1 MRKAII
7 MHEQQLPRWDLTELY
22 HNHLDPKIQQDL
34 SDIEQSIKQ
43 FCEDYQG
50 RLKSLQAAQI
60 ADAIKTCEQQF
71 AERFGAIMTYASLLH
86 AQKLDDKEISSFYQ
100 GLAERISQLS
110 AQTVFF
116 TLEINQIDD
125 EIIEN
130 WFNDPEV
137 AHYRPWFRSVRKF
150 KPYQLDEK
158 VEQVLIEKN
167 NTSTAAWVRLYD
179 ETFAAY
185 RFEMIEDGK
194 AQTKTI
200 TEVLNALMSPNAQVR
215 KEAATALSKGLQDN
229 EELSLRIINTIMA
242 DKAMEDRWRGFERP
256 ISSMNLDNDVE
267 DDVVDA
273 LTKAV
278 RAAYPRL
285 SHRYYAYKA
294 QKFGV
299 KKLNYWDRN
308 APYPQTKERKW
319 QFDDAKSLILSAY
332 NEFSPVVGSLA
343 QRFFDE
349 GWIDAPASEGKHS
362 GAFAHPSVPS
372 HHPYILL
379 NWFGKERD
387 VMTLAH
393 ELGHGVHQLLAAKQ
407 GALMSGTPLTLA
419 ETASVFGEMLTFR
432 KILDHAQNKEEKIR
446 ILRSKIE
453 DMLNTV
459 VRQIAF
465 HQFETKIHD
474 ARSQGELTMEQIQ
487 KLWMEVQHE
496 SLGDAIALDE
506 NYHSWWSYIS
516 HFFHVPFYVY
526 AYAFGD
532 CLVNSLYQNYL
543 DAPDGFAEKYIDL
556 LKAGGT
562 LHHKDALAPFGL
574 DAADPDFWSKGLRM
588 IENLID
594 ELEQLDT

>member
-1 MRKAII
+1 
-7 MHEQQLPRWDLTELY
+7 MHEQKLPRWNLAELY
-22 HNHLDPKIQQDL
+22 SNHLDPKIQQDL
-34 SDIEQSIKQ
+34 GDVEILIKQ
-43 FCEDYQG
+43 FCNDYQG
-50 RLKSLQAAQI
+50 KLKTLQSAQVLQ
-60 ADAIKTCEQQF
+60 AIKTYEQLSD
-71 AERFGAIMTYASLLH
+71 RLGRIMTYASLLH
-86 AQKLDDKEISSFYQ
+86 AQKQDDKEISSFYQ
-100 GLAERISQLS
+100 GLREHVSQLS

-116 TLEINQIDD
+116 TLEINEIDD
-125 EIIEN
+125 ATIDQ
-130 WFNDPEV
+130 WLDDPKV
-137 AHYRPWFRSVRKF
+137 GYYRPWFTSVRKF

-158 VEQVLIEKN
+158 VEQILIEKN

-185 RFEMIEDGK
+185 RFEMLQDGK
-194 AQTKTI
+194 PQEKTI
-200 TEVLNALMSPNAQVR
+200 TEVLNTLMSQNAEDRMQ
-215 KEAATALSKGLQDN
+215 AAIALSKGLQDN
-229 EELSLRIINTIMA
+229 EELSLRIINTIIA
-242 DKAMEDRWRGFERP
+242 DKAIEDRWRGFKRP
-256 ISSMNLDNDVE
+256 ISSMNLHNDVE
-267 DDVVDA
+267 DEVVDA
-273 LTKAV
+273 LSEAV
-278 RAAYPRL
+278 SKAYPKL

-294 QKFGV
+294 KKFGV

-308 APYPQTKERKW
+308 APYPNTEERNW
-319 QFDDAKSLILSAY
+319 QFDDAQALILSAY
-332 NEFSPVVGSLA
+332 SEFSPEVGSLA
-343 QRFFDE
+343 QCFFDE
-349 GWIDAPASEGKHS
+349 GWIDAPASEGKYS

-387 VMTLAH
+387 TMTLAH
-393 ELGHGVHQLLAAKQ
+393 ELGHGVHQLLAAEQ
-407 GALMSGTPLTLA
+407 GALMSSTPLTLA

-432 KILDHAQNKEEKIR
+432 KILDNAQSKEDKIR

-474 ARSQGELTMEQIQ
+474 ARTQGELNIQQIQ
-487 KLWMEVQHE
+487 ELWMSVQHE
-496 SLGDAIALDE
+496 SFGDAIALDE

-543 DAPDGFAEKYIDL
+543 DHPEGFAEKYIDL

-562 LHHKDALAPFGL
+562 LHHKEALAPFGL
-574 DAADPDFWSKGLRM
+574 DASKPDFWSKGLRM

-594 ELEQLDT
+594 ELEQLDK